1 MALATLLCG
10 GDASAQGAPRV
21 TILTVKQE
29 KIEGA
34 FKGATPTEL
43 VIELA
48 GQELKIPTA
57 NVAYVSFTGD
67 APAGAATTAAP
78 SKMDTAFAAFA
89 ELNRALAV
97 GVLRDQYSERLVAT
111 MSKVVEFTGG
121 DSREWM
127 DIRLAMYSAME
138 QYKEPLAKLENW
150 TDASMYFGRAMAD
163 IQWAETLRKR
173 GDAER
178 MHQETPDEKPLPL
191 NQDVPGR
198 LGFGDRL
205 MSRDMDKG
213 TENAYNDVWT
223 FEVTTVGTVTIE
235 MSAGPFDTHLTLLDA
250 SGKKLD
256 SDLAFGSKATI
267 KRRLGTGKYV
277 IWAGS
282 WKPRDVGNYTIH
294 ALLTP

>member
-1 MALATLLCG
+1 VAALLGARE
-10 GDASAQGAPRV
+10 ASAQTAPRV

-34 FKGATPTEL
+34 FKGATATEV

-48 GQELKIPTA
+48 GQELRIPTS
-57 NVAYVSFTGD
+57 NIAYVSFTGD
-67 APAGAATTAAP
+67 APAAGAAAAAP

-121 DSREWM
+121 ESKEWL
-127 DIRLAMYSAME
+127 DIRLAMYNAME

-150 TDASMYFGRAMAD
+150 KDASLYFGRAMAD
-163 IQWAETLRKR
+163 IAWAETLRRR
-173 GDAER
+173 GESER
-178 MHQETPDEKPLPL
+178 THVESPNEKPLAL
-191 NQDVPGR
+191 NQDVGGR
-198 LGFGDRL
+198 LGFGDRV
-205 MSRDMDKG
+205 MSREIDKG

-235 MSAGPFDTHLTLLDA
+235 MAANAFDTHLTLLDA

-277 IWAGS
+277 VWAGS
-282 WKPRDVGNYTIH
+282 WKPRDVGNYTIR